1 MYLNLPILD
10 EYNFCF
16 KDVTNVEVEVEDT
29 AVKDPTLEENVKD
42 KASISYIHVFTVHSD

>member
-16 KDVTNVEVEVEDT
+16 KDVTNVEVEDT

-42 KASISYIHVFTVHSD
+42 KASIS